1 MASPLRY
8 TVIAGL
14 LLLLAA
20 LQSVSAEELPTGEK
34 TIYLVSLDG
43 QEQPVGTIRFQ
54 PRPDTSLTDYSLAM
68 DYGRF
73 KDFFLSMKEMKC
85 LEGPELWCH
94 IPYPYTNPH
103 TIKADSLGWLEH
115 DLLFMFKGPKEFGAN
130 FWNGIYYRMT
140 ASGGV
145 IRGKAMAVDLNK
157 LASPPDDQST
167 PPFGE
172 YDIDAINR
180 DERWLPD
187 LVIR

>member
-1 MASPLRY
+1 MASVVRY
-8 TVIAGL
+8 TVIASL
-14 LLLLAA
+14 VMLLAGVQPA
-20 LQSVSAEELPTGEK
+20 AADELPTGER
-34 TIYLVSLDG
+34 TVYLVSG
-43 QEQPVGTIRFQ
+43 TGEEQPVGTIRFQ
-54 PRPDTSLTDYSLAM
+54 PQPTTGSIIYSLDM
-68 DYGRF
+68 DYRRF

-103 TIKADSLGWLEH
+103 TVSASGLGWLEH

-157 LASPPDDQST
+157 LASPPDDTSR
-167 PPFGE
+167 PPLGE

-187 LVIR
+187 LIIR